1 MWASP
6 GQRNQPEREIARIL
20 RPDGDQVLLERGG
33 AGVFRP
39 LIQPSHDSLPLVS
52 SVPRP
57 IFFSGRH
64 NLAHEVSSIVLPLGS
79 TNLTMRQ
86 ASAGGQVR

>member
-1 MWASP
+1 MALIE
-6 GQRNQPEREIARIL
+6 G
-20 RPDGDQVLLERGG
+20 RGT
-33 AGVFRP
+33 GVFRP

-57 IFFSGRH
+57 IFSGRP
-64 NLAHEVSSIVLPLGS
+64 NLAHEVSSKVLQLGS

-86 ASAGGQVR
+86 ALAGGQVR